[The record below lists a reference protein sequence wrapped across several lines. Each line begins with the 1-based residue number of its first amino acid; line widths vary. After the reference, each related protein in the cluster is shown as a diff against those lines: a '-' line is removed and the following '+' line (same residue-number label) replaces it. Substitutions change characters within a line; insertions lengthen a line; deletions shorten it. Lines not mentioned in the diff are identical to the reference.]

1 MNIPRDLSA
10 VLHGVSPTLT
20 GYFLQGGCKFGFYE
34 YFKGR
39 VLSQRSSLQPL
50 AVPVLI
56 AFSGV
61 AELIASFMLC
71 PLEVTKLYMLSNPD
85 AAMRGCAG
93 YV

>member
-1 MNIPRDLSA
+1 M
-10 VLHGVSPTLT
+10 
-20 GYFLQGGCKFGFYE
+20 
-34 YFKGR
+34 
-39 VLSQRSSLQPL
+39 QPL
-50 AVPVLI
+50 EVPVLI
-56 AFSGV
+56 ACSGI